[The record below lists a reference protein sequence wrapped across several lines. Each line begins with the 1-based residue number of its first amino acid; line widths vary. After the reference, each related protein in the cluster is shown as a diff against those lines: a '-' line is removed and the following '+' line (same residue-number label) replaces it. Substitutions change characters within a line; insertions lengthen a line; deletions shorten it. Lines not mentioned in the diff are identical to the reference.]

1 VKANGNCAQTYSI
14 SPASDLHGS
23 LGLWTVMLDTGN
35 HSQVKLVF
43 YMAKELEH
51 QTTPQVM
58 RVQALPKNRRVL
70 R

>member
-1 VKANGNCAQTYSI
+1 
-14 SPASDLHGS
+14 
-23 LGLWTVMLDTGN
+23 MLDIGN

-58 RVQALPKNRRVL
+58 RVQALPMNRRVRL
-70 R
+70 FARVVTTHFVYLHPPE